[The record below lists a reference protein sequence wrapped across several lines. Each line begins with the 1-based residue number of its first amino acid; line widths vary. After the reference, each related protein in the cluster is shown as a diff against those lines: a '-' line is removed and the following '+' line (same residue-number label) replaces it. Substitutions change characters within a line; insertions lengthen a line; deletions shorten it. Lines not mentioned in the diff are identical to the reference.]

1 MKIRKGKPVCES
13 GEVRVGN
20 FFVKVESCGMV
31 KVSDLSGLLV
41 HRVGADLPVG
51 VLLSDAVE
59 GARRGE
65 QKASDFLHL
74 YASVVYLFSTVVPIV
89 EKGDGGFNF
98 WSEAH
103 AFLQRA
109 ADASKAL
116 YGVKDDPT
124 PEEDGEELEKVKDA
138 AALEEEIKQMEDA
151 E

>member
-41 HRVGADLPVG
+41 HRLGANLPIG

-89 EKGDGGFNF
+89 EKDGGFNF
-98 WSEAH
+98 WKEAH

-116 YGVKDDPT
+116 YGVKDDPA

-138 AALEEEIKQMEDA
+138 VALEEEIKQMEGA